1 MTVTKNSVLMWR
13 VPAEERQLRV
23 TSLPEVSATPST
35 HTEYDN
41 SMTNLSFCTARKKN
55 YTAQTVDGWSVVIL
69 HQRFNGN
76 TINFLLEALAY

>member
-55 YTAQTVDGWSVVIL
+55 YTAQTVDWMECS
-69 HQRFNGN
+69 N
-76 TINFLLEALAY
+76 TASTIQW